1 MERNKWIKDPPIRY
15 MHLAQNKSAER
26 DLDNVANRPAQSVA
40 KKRPKTVMQE
50 ANIPM
55 FCKKIERNVVAMAD
69 SLTR

>member
-1 MERNKWIKDPPIRY
+1 

-26 DLDNVANRPAQSVA
+26 DPGNIANRPSQSVA
-40 KKRPKTVMQE
+40 KKRLKTVMQE

-55 FCKKIERNVVAMAD
+55 FCKKIEGNMVAMTD